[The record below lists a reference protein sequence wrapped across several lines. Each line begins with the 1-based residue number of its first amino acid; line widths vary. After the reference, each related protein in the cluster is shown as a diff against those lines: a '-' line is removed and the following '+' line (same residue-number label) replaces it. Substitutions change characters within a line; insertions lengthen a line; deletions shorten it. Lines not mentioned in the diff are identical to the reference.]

1 MYRFLASSRWIGWL
15 LLVAVFA
22 AACVSLGNWQADR
35 RQEVLT
41 GIERVN
47 KNYFAA
53 PLTGQAA
60 LDYFAELP
68 EDKTWSTVELSG
80 TYLAED
86 TRIVRNRIKAGA
98 PGYEVLVPFKTTGGE
113 VVVVD
118 RGFLPIGNQENGH
131 PDAIPAPPAGA
142 VTVKARLKPGEIRL
156 DRGAPEGQL
165 ATIQLEDFSAAVGYP
180 LAQGAYGIMYEENP
194 ALASAPQQLDPPDMD
209 EGPHLSYEIQWYIF
223 GVLAFV
229 GFWYAARTQ
238 KKINAEEAAELAEA
252 RALGYDEP
260 VHTVRK
266 IRAKGPKVHRRDG
279 SLTDE
284 AIEDAL
290 LDQQDSS
297 SDAR

>member
-35 RQEVLT
+35 RQQVLT

-60 LDYFAELP
+60 LDYFQALP
-68 EDKTWSTVELSG
+68 EDKIWSTVELTGS
-80 TYLAED
+80 YLND
-86 TRIVRNRIKAGA
+86 DSRIVRNRIKAGS
-98 PGYEVLVPFKTTGGE
+98 PGYEVLVPFKTTDGQ
-113 VVVVD
+113 VVVID
-118 RGFLPIGNQENGH
+118 RGFLPIGNQESGH
-131 PDAIPAPPAGA
+131 PDSIPAPPTGE
-142 VTVKARLKPGEIRL
+142 VTLKARLKPGEIRL

-165 ATIQLEDFSAAVGYP
+165 ATIQLEDYQNALGYP
-180 LAQGAYGIMYEENP
+180 IAQGSYGIMYEESP
-194 ALASAPQQLDPPDMD
+194 APELAPQPLDAPDMD

-229 GFWYAARTQ
+229 GFWYAARAQ
-238 KKINAEEAAELAEA
+238 KKINAEEAAELEEA
-252 RALGYDEP
+252 RALGYEEP

-266 IRAKGPKVHRRDG
+266 VRIKGPKQHRRDG

-290 LDQQDSS
+290 LDGQETP